1 MSTEFSIDLNFRVGG
16 AAGQG
21 VQSIGG
27 ILSKTF
33 ARGGYHIFTH
43 QDYESRIRGGHSF
56 FHLRLSDK
64 PVYTAPNE
72 VNVLIAL
79 DDRTIEIHQ
88 DVMVPNSVII
98 CDRQLREVDPEV
110 ERIHDIFDVPLMNL
124 AVEAGNKL
132 YVNTVAMGAAL
143 GLIEFDF
150 DILTGLIT
158 DEFKKKGQTIID
170 ENVKAAR
177 SGYEFTQ
184 KNYKGTCCYTI
195 KPRTAPKKM
204 VLTSNEAV
212 GLGALFAG
220 CKFVSA
226 YPMTPSTSIW
236 VTMKA
241 LAHDDFV
248 FVQTEDELASI
259 NMALGAAY
267 GGVRTMTTTSG
278 GGFALMNEGFSLAGA
293 TETPIVVALV
303 SRPGPATGLPTR
315 TEQSDLE
322 YVLHAGHGEF
332 PRVIFAPSC
341 QEEAF
346 RLTVKAFNI
355 AEKYHVPV
363 VILQDQ
369 HLADSYRSVDPA
381 DFSIDEIKIDRGPMA
396 IDEQLKA
403 SMDFKTHLVT
413 ESGVSP
419 RAFPGTK
426 GIIVATAGDEHD
438 EYGHII
444 EDAETRNEQ
453 LEKRMRKLDALM
465 KEIQEPLIY
474 GPETADISLIGWGST
489 YGAIREAV
497 DILIEEGII
506 TNMMHATEV
515 FPVHKAVGDFVA
527 KAKRSFVV
535 ENNYTGQYANIIR
548 AYTGKLPSGRIN
560 KYDGRPFAPENIVE
574 EIKRRMVV

>member
-489 YGAIREAV
+489 YGSIREAV

>member
-1 MSTEFSIDLNFRVGG
+1 MSTEMGIDLNFRIGG
-16 AAGQG
+16 EAGQG

-27 ILSKTF
+27 ILTKTF
-33 ARGGYHIFTH
+33 ARGGYHVFSH

-56 FHLRLSDK
+56 FHLRVSNN
-64 PVYTAPNE
+64 PVYAAPNKT
-72 VNVLIAL
+72 NVLIAL
-79 DDRTIEIHQ
+79 DDQTIDIHK
-88 DVMVPNSVII
+88 DIIVPNGVVI
-98 CDRQLREVDPEV
+98 CDKKLRKLDPEV
-110 ERIHDIFDVPLMNL
+110 ERIHDVFDVPLMDL

-150 DILTGLIT
+150 DILANLVA
-158 DEFKKKGQTIID
+158 EEWKKKGQRIVD

-177 SGYEFTQ
+177 LGYEYTQ

-195 KPRTAPKKM
+195 KPRTAPKRM
-204 VLTSNEAV
+204 ILTSNEAV

-241 LAHDDFV
+241 VAHDDFV

-259 NMALGAAY
+259 NTALGAAY
-267 GGVRTMTTTSG
+267 GGVRAMTTTSG

-293 TETPIVVALV
+293 TETPIVVVLV

-355 AEKYHVPV
+355 ADKYHVAA

-369 HLADSYRSVDPA
+369 HLADSYRTVDPA
-381 DFSIDEIKIDRGPMA
+381 DFNIDDIKIERGPIA
-396 IDEQLKA
+396 TEEQLKT
-403 SMDFKTHLVT
+403 SMDFKTHRVT

-419 RAFPGTK
+419 RAFPGTE
-426 GIIVATAGDEHD
+426 GVIVATAGDEHD
-438 EYGHII
+438 EYGHLI
-444 EDAETRNEQ
+444 EDAETRKEQ
-453 LEKRMRKLDALM
+453 MEKRMRKLDALM
-465 KEIQEPLIY
+465 KEIQEPMIY

-497 DILIEEGII
+497 DILNKEGIA
-506 TNMMHATEV
+506 TNMMHVVEV
-515 FPVHKAVGDFVA
+515 FPVHKTVGEFVA

-535 ENNYTGQYANIIR
+535 ENNYTGQYANMIR
-548 AYTGKLPSGRIN
+548 AYTGTLPSGGIN
-560 KYDGRPFAPENIVE
+560 KYDGRPFAPEQIVE
-574 EIKRRMVV
+574 EVKR